1 MYISLEWINELVD
14 LKTVNVE
21 ELIEKLTLG
30 GFEVE
35 ETLVLEVNKQSK
47 TTLDISATAN
57 RADSLS
63 IKGIAKEV
71 RALTSQSE
79 YKSKYTVKNSE
90 YETAFKKVL
99 NSNGGSI
106 DCSSFIGIT
115 VENLTNLSSPNWLKE
130 KLVCS
135 GIKPQNN
142 LLDFQTY
149 VLLENGYPFE
159 FYDLTKIQEI
169 VKTKK
174 FNLTLKPASS
184 TQTFEAS
191 NNFDYIL
198 NPEILILEA
207 DSQPLSIGGI
217 IANKNVCYTNSTNSL
232 LIEASIFNSKKIRQ
246 QSRAIGL
253 RTDRSARYEKGLDNS
268 SFIKAIVRLLLLLK
282 SSNPQLTYKV
292 HTLSQLKQSDPPNIE
307 LNYNNIIEILGPTVS
322 TNNIEEHTN
331 LKPAQ
336 ISDYLKRLNFVFEF
350 NDNRLVWSVE
360 IPVSRMDDI
369 QREIDLIEE
378 IGRLHGFNNFVTS
391 LPNIYG
397 VGTEDFSYQ
406 IRKKLTN
413 CLLNEGLNELVQYSL
428 VNDQSETTIKLVNPL
443 IQDYS
448 TLRTSLIPNLIKII
462 SENSKQGNDVL
473 QGFEYGHIFSGDI
486 LTNYTE
492 KEVVSGVFGGLKT
505 KRDWA
510 DSVESLSWFQAKGK
524 IEDLFKKLNL
534 KVNWK
539 NSTKN
544 VYKDFLHQYRTAEL
558 YLEDQTYL
566 GIFGQIHP
574 LSSYKNNIS
583 KDIFLFEFELEALKK
598 EFKKQNLPLYQ
609 PYSLYPKISKD
620 LSFVIDKKIR
630 FKEIESTILKVG
642 TDYLTNIKLL
652 DQYEGKSIP
661 EHQVSLCI
669 QLTFQSS
676 EKTLTTKE
684 IEKILENIQTFLIQ
698 EHSIKI
704 RI

>member
-14 LKTVNVE
+14 LKTVKVE

-35 ETLVLEVNKQSK
+35 ETLALEVNKQQK

-63 IKGIAKEV
+63 IKGIAREV

-79 YKSKYTVKNSE
+79 SKSKYTVKNSE
-90 YETAFKKVL
+90 YETAFQKVL
-99 NSNGGSI
+99 TLNQGSI
-106 DCSSFIGIT
+106 DCSSFIGVT
-115 VENLTNLSSPNWLKE
+115 VENLTNLSSPSWLKE
-130 KLVCS
+130 KLLCS
-135 GIKPQNN
+135 GIKPQDN
-142 LLDFQTY
+142 LFDFQTY
-149 VLLENGYPFE
+149 VLLESGYPFE
-159 FYDLTKIQEI
+159 FYDLAKIQEI

-174 FNLTLKPASS
+174 FNLTLKPALAS
-184 TQTFEAS
+184 QKFEAS
-191 NNFDYIL
+191 NNSDYVL
-198 NPEILILEA
+198 NPEILVLKANEQA
-207 DSQPLSIGGI
+207 LSIGGI
-217 IANKNVCYTNSTNSL
+217 ISNKDVCYTNSTTSL

-246 QSRAIGL
+246 QSRGIGL

-268 SFIKAIVRLLLLLK
+268 SFIKALIRLLLLLK

-292 HTLSQLKQSDPPNIE
+292 HTLSQLQQSNPPKI
-307 LNYNNIIEILGPTVS
+307 LLDYNNIIEILGPSVS
-322 TNNIEEHTN
+322 IKNIDKHTN
-331 LKPAQ
+331 LEPVQ
-336 ISDYLKRLNFVFEF
+336 ISDYLKRLNFISEF
-350 NDNRLVWSVE
+350 DNNTLVWSVE

-413 CLLNEGLNELVQYSL
+413 CFLNEGLNELVQYSL
-428 VNDQSETTIKLVNPL
+428 VNEQNERTIKLVNPL
-443 IQDYS
+443 ILDCS
-448 TLRTSLIPNLIKII
+448 TLRTSLMPNLIKII
-462 SENSKQGNDVL
+462 SDNSKQGNDAL
-473 QGFEYGHIFSGDI
+473 EGFEYGHIFSGDI
-486 LTNYTE
+486 LTNYIE

-505 KRDWA
+505 KRDWSDTA
-510 DSVESLSWFQAKGK
+510 KSLSWFQAKGK

-539 NSTKN
+539 TSTKN
-544 VYKDFLHQYRTAEL
+544 VYKNILHQHRTAEL

-583 KDIFLFEFELEALKK
+583 KDIFLFEFELEILKE
-598 EFKKQNLPLYQ
+598 EFKKQSLPLYQ
-609 PYSLYPKISKD
+609 AYPLYPKISKD
-620 LSFVIDKKIR
+620 LSFVVDKKFT
-630 FKEIESTILKVG
+630 FKQIETTILKVG
-642 TDYLTNIKLL
+642 ADYLTNIQLL
-652 DQYEGKSIP
+652 DQYEGDSIP
-661 EHQVSLCI
+661 KHKVSLCV
-669 QLTFQSS
+669 QLTFQSI

-684 IEKILENIQTFLIQ
+684 IEKNLKDIQAFLI
-698 EHSIKI
+698 EKYNVKI
-704 RI
+704 RF